1 MMTKRF
7 NSEKPGNN
15 NKRREFIRQI
25 SALAVSLPLLSFD
38 SDGGEKKT
46 YPTRVLGRTGE
57 RVSILTLGGFH
68 VGASFVTDD
77 DAIEIIRSSID
88 QGVNFMDNAWSY
100 QNGRSQTIMGRALKN
115 GYRKRVLLM
124 TKLMART
131 VEDAKIQLET
141 SLKRFDLDQIDLM
154 QFHAIGYKD
163 GDVDAIYKNGLID
176 WAISQRDQKV
186 IKYIGF
192 TGHSDPAA
200 HMDMINRGYEWDT
213 VQMPLNIGDYH
224 RELSFEKHVLPLAIE
239 KNIGVIGMKSNGMGR
254 LGNSKIATPIE
265 GLRYTMSLPVSTVAS
280 GIDSL
285 NILAENLELFHHFKS
300 YTENEKAEL
309 LARSSGKSEI
319 IEHYRKNK

>member
-1 MMTKRF
+1 MRRF
-7 NSEKPGNN
+7 KAGKMETVNI
-15 NKRREFIRQI
+15 RRQFIKQFF
-25 SALAVSLPLLSFD
+25 ALAASLPLLSID
-38 SDGGEKKT
+38 SNGREEKTFPK
-46 YPTRVLGRTGE
+46 RVLGRTGE

-68 VGASFVTDD
+68 IGASFVTDD
-77 DAIEIIRSSID
+77 DAIEIVRTAID
-88 QGVNFMDNAWSY
+88 QGINFMDNAWSY
-100 QNGRSQTIMGRALKN
+100 QEGRSQTIMGQALKN
-115 GYRKRVLLM
+115 GYRKKVLLM

-131 VEDAKIQLET
+131 VEEANIQLET
-141 SLKRFDLDQIDLM
+141 SLKRFDLDSIDLM

-176 WAISQRDQKV
+176 WALEQRDQKV

-200 HMDMINRGYEWDT
+200 HIDMIKRGYEWDT

-224 RELSFEKHVLPLAIE
+224 RELSFEKDVLPLAVE
-239 KNIGVIGMKSNGMGR
+239 RNIGIIGMKSNGMGR
-254 LGNSKIATPIE
+254 LGNSKIATPVE

-285 NILAENLELFHHFKS
+285 KILAENLALYHHFKPL
-300 YTENEKAEL
+300 TDKERNEL
-309 LARSSGKSEI
+309 LARSSGQSEI